1 MGRRP
6 SSGRLERR
14 GIRAFQSYVSSPAA
28 LAIAT
33 LVGDVVL
40 VGMPSCFM
48 PDLGGAC
55 SLGRAVLVAWLVS
68 PRTKGHALNKVRP
81 LRGRGVHGNNFSADP
96 DPTNLLSLECLS
108 TPGGCPPTR
117 TASDT
122 SCKSPPLSPRKSRLS
137 IQFQF
142 QCQLTNT
149 PRRSARRGETLALLA
164 DLAVL
169 RGRQVPLPSVSQVIR
184 DVSLGAAPA
193 NPDIHG
199 PDSVGPQT
207 LR

>member
-1 MGRRP
+1 MRRRP

-40 VGMPSCFM
+40 VGMPSRFM

-55 SLGRAVLVAWLVS
+55 FLGRAVLVAWLVS
-68 PRTKGHALNKVRP
+68 PPTKGYALNRVRP
-81 LRGRGVHGNNFSADP
+81 LRGRGVQGNNFSADP

-108 TPGGCPPTR
+108 TPGGYPPTR

-122 SCKSPPLSPRKSRLS
+122 SCKSPPLSPRKFPPTM
-137 IQFQF
+137 QFKF
-142 QCQLTNT
+142 QLTNT
-149 PRRSARRGETLALLA
+149 PRRSVRSDEFLALLA
-164 DLAVL
+164 DLALL
-169 RGRQVPLPSVSQVIR
+169 RGGQVPLPRVS
-184 DVSLGAAPA
+184 
-193 NPDIHG
+193 
-199 PDSVGPQT
+199 
-207 LR
+207 